1 MPYTANT
8 LVPMGHG
15 NGSSIWHYR
24 TQDPLTGAGSVRLA
38 GYFNAARAQLNLG
51 DVIFVIV
58 TNASNVPTGAGI
70 VLVNDVAGA
79 NVDVTDALALTV
91 TDTD

>member
-8 LVPMGHG
+8 LVLMGHG

-24 TQDPLTGAGSVRLA
+24 TQDPLASVRLA

-70 VLVNDVAGA
+70 VLVNDVAGV